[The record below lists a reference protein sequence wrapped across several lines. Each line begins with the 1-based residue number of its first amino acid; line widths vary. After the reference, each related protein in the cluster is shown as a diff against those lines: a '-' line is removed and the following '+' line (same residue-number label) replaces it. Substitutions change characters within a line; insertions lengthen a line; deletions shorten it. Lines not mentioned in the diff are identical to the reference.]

1 MWEAFALLIE
11 NMITICTCHTQLWTG
26 LCD

>member
-1 MWEAFALLIE
+1 MT
-11 NMITICTCHTQLWTG
+11 TICTCHTQLWTG